1 MSNINDKVIDLIG
14 KAQAKNPLTPQQTG
28 ALVDLAKLAIDL
40 KVEMTRAEMRQQAIR
55 HWVDQQLRLDEARRV
70 DAQVISAFL
79 GEHGPSLTPED
90 RSDLVSA
97 FIEVLSN
104 QEEVSRPTPNG

>member
-1 MSNINDKVIDLIG
+1 M
-14 KAQAKNPLTPQQTG
+14 
-28 ALVDLAKLAIDL
+28 
-40 KVEMTRAEMRQQAIR
+40 
-55 HWVDQQLRLDEARRV
+55 

-104 QEEVSRPTPNG
+104 REEVSRPTPNG